1 MFKCRDDQSE
11 IFLKDPKEGKD
22 GRVSRLA
29 ASHGSREGSGG
40 PGGGGPTPGGGIPGT
55 SGPPPPSAAGTAGGT
70 ARRGGTTTGQGGP
83 GRGPSSSGQVGGGE
97 GGQYGVG
104 GPGGGPGGGGGGGG
118 GTLEDTLEQWSR
130 NPLLCWLCEELYDEP
145 CLLACYHTF
154 CTRCLRPRL
163 HDSKIV
169 CPLCGKVTGLKE
181 GQLPPR
187 DNLMVFLV
195 ESSCEE
201 RPQCANCD
209 KTNQSAMFFCNTCGQ
224 VLCGHC
230 REETHRARMFSLH
243 DIIHMSKRGREV
255 NRKCAMHGEPQ
266 IMFSTTKRTMLCIT
280 CFRESSIDA
289 RLHCIDL
296 DTAYTQGCKKL
307 DRAVMSIRE
316 LQNSVRDGVI
326 LFKALLDELR
336 KNMETEKHNIN
347 TLTESLQETVRRTQD
362 NLLREV
368 DGQYDAKDKLFRSQL
383 SSLGALLPIIQVHLL
398 MCTTFSSSASKYEF
412 LDLVFQL
419 MERLAAI
426 AHLSHPLRPGQSSQ
440 VRSSF
445 KSEFSRSLEPLLS
458 SVGKGRAGEPLT
470 MPSGSSG
477 CSEKQSSEGGC
488 ASRPPSAASVMG
500 PASFG
505 MPGSRRSLS
514 AAKLKI
520 LESGGPFAEHCKT
533 HDNKFRQE
541 LTGKFTRL
549 KEEAQE
555 LHRDVTLRRCLTRRG
570 RVEEIVRECA
580 ALEDE
585 FHAYTDEMEELR
597 AVFDAAWDEQI
608 QRVYAEQEVFQSQ
621 VNDVASL
628 RDENKRLM
636 IIAQQLEPYIRSI
649 TALMERISPKLQ
661 VPQSQAASTA
671 SVVDSSENIMQQIL
685 DQISACKPEQQQR
698 AEGRGCADGAS
709 RVSGPVDDSGGGS
722 ASSAMLLGGIPKP
735 PDPPHTRR
743 TPDHEEDQESDHGHG
758 FSPGPGSG
766 RADPGP
772 TREGDK
778 YRGPVSPASSMA
790 STLASSVLG
799 GSYVEVRRAER
810 SIRRKRQNSEGDSLV
825 WERHRGCESESEMV
839 SSTSS
844 LRINQRRGS
853 EGSDVEE
860 VKKGVF
866 MQLLEK
872 VRLRDEKKRHD
883 YESDVDEGRASSRE
897 RGAVGRV
904 VHRLSRTKAMP
915 DHHPDRFLDL
925 AAAAF
930 DASAVPERPKS
941 ACDNTLLRAAAK
953 LYSGIGSVRGISSE
967 PEPNHGTSAER
978 LDESQVRAVAAAC
991 RSRESSLG
999 RARSA
1004 EREAGIRT
1012 PKAVAVPQVP
1022 QGGQGKPGEFNLG
1035 EVKAIVHAEQ
1045 LGAPSRKSPGRK
1057 DIETIYAVATVPR
1070 KTTSKKENIY
1080 ENVPLSTE
1088 VTLSRTYRDD
1098 LHSRPVFKKQNS
1110 LDALPS
1116 DAGRG
1121 GGTRKSEGG
1130 SRHGTLRKADSFE
1143 GHEEAVKT
1151 LVAAVQETRI
1161 LRRKKTK

>member
-1 MFKCRDDQSE
+1 MDD
-11 IFLKDPKEGKD
+11 
-22 GRVSRLA
+22 A
-29 ASHGSREGSGG
+29 
-40 PGGGGPTPGGGIPGT
+40 
-55 SGPPPPSAAGTAGGT
+55 
-70 ARRGGTTTGQGGP
+70 
-83 GRGPSSSGQVGGGE
+83 
-97 GGQYGVG
+97 
-104 GPGGGPGGGGGGGG
+104 
-118 GTLEDTLEQWSR
+118 LEQWSR
-130 NPLLCWLCEELYDEP
+130 NPLLCWLCEELYEEP

-154 CTRCLRPRL
+154 CSRCLRQIV
-163 HDSKIV
+163 HDSKIA
-169 CPLCGKVTGLKE
+169 CPLCGKVTGLKD
-181 GQLPPR
+181 GQFPPR

-209 KTNQSAMFFCNTCGQ
+209 KSNQSAMFFCNTCGQ
-224 VLCGHC
+224 ALCGHC

-243 DIIHMSKRGREV
+243 DIIHMSKRGREA
-255 NRKCAMHGEPQ
+255 NRKCAVHGEPQ
-266 IMFSTTKRTMLCIT
+266 IMFSTTKRTMLCIN
-280 CFRESSIDA
+280 CFRESSLDA
-289 RLHCIDL
+289 RLYCVDL
-296 DTAYTQGCKKL
+296 DTAYSQGCKKL
-307 DRAVMSIRE
+307 DRAVMLPGETLIPIDIAYAQARQKLDRAAVSIRD
-316 LQNSVRDGVI
+316 LQGTVREGVF
-326 LFKALLDELR
+326 LFKELLDELR
-336 KNMETEKHNIN
+336 KNMEAEKHNIN
-347 TLTESLQETVRRTQD
+347 SLSDNLQETVRRTQEG
-362 NLLREV
+362 LLREV
-368 DGQYDAKDKLFRSQL
+368 DGQYEAKDKLFRSQL
-383 SSLGALLPIIQVHLL
+383 SSLGSLLPIIQVHLL

-419 MERLAAI
+419 MERLANI

-440 VRSSF
+440 VRSNF
-445 KSEFSRSLEPLLS
+445 KSEFARSLEPFLS
-458 SVGKGRAGEPLT
+458 VVGKGRDPLA

-488 ASRPPSAASVMG
+488 ASRPPSAASVMPPG
-500 PASFG
+500 SSG

-520 LESGGPFAEHCKT
+520 IESGGPFAEHCKS
-533 HDNKFRQE
+533 HENRFRQE
-541 LTGKFTRL
+541 MSSKFTRL

-580 ALEDE
+580 SLEEEFKNYSDE
-585 FHAYTDEMEELR
+585 LEELR
-597 AVFDAAWDEQI
+597 VVFDGAWDDQI

-661 VPQSQAASTA
+661 VPQAQAMTSSQV

-685 DQISACKPEQQQR
+685 DQISSTCKTDQQQR

-709 RVSGPVDDSGGGS
+709 RGSGGVDDSGVVVSSGS
-722 ASSAMLLGGIPKP
+722 GALIGGIPKP

-743 TPDHEEDQESDHGHG
+743 TPDHDEDQESDHAHG

-766 RADPGP
+766 RADPAHP

-790 STLASSVLG
+790 STLASSVIG
-799 GSYVEVRRAER
+799 GSYMEVRKPDRAV
-810 SIRRKRQNSEGDSLV
+810 RRKRQNSEGDSLV

-872 VRLRDEKKRHD
+872 VRLRDDKKKHE
-883 YESDVDEGRASSRE
+883 YESDADEGRASSRE
-897 RGAVGRV
+897 RIPVGRV
-904 VHRLSRTKAMP
+904 VHRIPRGKVLS
-915 DHHPDRFLDL
+915 DHQTDHYLDL
-925 AAAAF
+925 AAAVF

-941 ACDNTLLRAAAK
+941 ACDNTLLRAAEK
-953 LYSGIGSVRGISSE
+953 LYSGLGSVRALSGE
-967 PEPNHGTSAER
+967 PETTGRISAER
-978 LDESQVRAVAAAC
+978 LDELRLAQARAVAEAVS

-1004 EREAGIRT
+1004 EREEGIRT
-1012 PKAVAVPQVP
+1012 PKAVPVPKVP
-1022 QGGQGKPGEFNLG
+1022 QGIQGRSGEFSLG

-1045 LGAPSRKSPGRK
+1045 LGGPSRKSPGRK
-1057 DIETIYAVATVPR
+1057 DMETIYAVATVPR
-1070 KTTSKKENIY
+1070 KTSSKKENIY
-1080 ENVPLSTE
+1080 ENVPISSEQFGQLF
-1088 VTLSRTYRDD
+1088 RDD
-1098 LHSRPVFKKQNS
+1098 SRHSRPVFKKQNS

-1116 DAGRG
+1116 EA
-1121 GGTRKSEGG
+1121 RKGSGILRKGDSSGLAEG
-1130 SRHGTLRKADSFE
+1130 SVRHGTLRKADSFE

>member
-1 MFKCRDDQSE
+1 MDD
-11 IFLKDPKEGKD
+11 
-22 GRVSRLA
+22 A
-29 ASHGSREGSGG
+29 
-40 PGGGGPTPGGGIPGT
+40 
-55 SGPPPPSAAGTAGGT
+55 
-70 ARRGGTTTGQGGP
+70 
-83 GRGPSSSGQVGGGE
+83 
-97 GGQYGVG
+97 
-104 GPGGGPGGGGGGGG
+104 
-118 GTLEDTLEQWSR
+118 LEQWSR
-130 NPLLCWLCEELYDEP
+130 NPLLCWLCEELYEEP

-154 CTRCLRPRL
+154 CTRCLRQIL
-163 HDSKIV
+163 HDNKIV
-169 CPLCGKVTGLKE
+169 CPLCGKVTGLKD
-181 GQLPPR
+181 GQFPPR

-209 KTNQSAMFFCNTCGQ
+209 KSHQSAMFFCNTC
-224 VLCGHC
+224 
-230 REETHRARMFSLH
+230 AS
-243 DIIHMSKRGREV
+243 S
-255 NRKCAMHGEPQ
+255 CAVHGEPQ
-266 IMFSTTKRTMLCIT
+266 IMFSTTKRTMLCIN
-280 CFRESSIDA
+280 CFRESSLDA
-289 RLHCIDL
+289 RLYCVDL
-296 DTAYTQGCKKL
+296 DTAYAQGCKKL
-307 DRAVMSIRE
+307 DRAVLSIRD
-316 LQNSVRDGVI
+316 LQGTVREGVF
-326 LFKALLDELR
+326 LFKELLDELR
-336 KNMETEKHNIN
+336 KNMEAEKHNIN
-347 TLTESLQETVRRTQD
+347 SLTDNLQETVRRTQD
-362 NLLREV
+362 SLLREV
-368 DGQYDAKDKLFRSQL
+368 DGQYEAKDKLFRSQL
-383 SSLGALLPIIQVHLL
+383 SSLGSLLPIIQVHLL

-419 MERLAAI
+419 MERLANI

-440 VRSSF
+440 VRSNF
-445 KSEFSRSLEPLLS
+445 KSEFARSLEPFLS
-458 SVGKGRAGEPLT
+458 VVGKGRDPLA

-488 ASRPPSAASVMG
+488 TSRPPSAASVMPPG
-500 PASFG
+500 SSG

-520 LESGGPFAEHCKT
+520 IESGGPFAEHCKT
-533 HDNKFRQE
+533 HENRFRQE
-541 LTGKFTRL
+541 MSSKFTRL

-580 ALEDE
+580 SLEEEFKTYSDE
-585 FHAYTDEMEELR
+585 LEELR
-597 AVFDAAWDEQI
+597 VVFDSAWDEQI

-661 VPQSQAASTA
+661 VPQAQAMTSSQV

-685 DQISACKPEQQQR
+685 DQISSTCKTDQQQR

-709 RVSGPVDDSGGGS
+709 RGSGGVDDSGVVVSSGS
-722 ASSAMLLGGIPKP
+722 GALIDGIPKP
-735 PDPPHTRR
+735 PDPPHSRR
-743 TPDHEEDQESDHGHG
+743 TPDHDEDQESDHAHG

-766 RADPGP
+766 RADPAHP

-790 STLASSVLG
+790 STLASSVIG
-799 GSYVEVRRAER
+799 GSYLEVRKPDRAV
-810 SIRRKRQNSEGDSLV
+810 RRKRQNSEGDSLV

-872 VRLRDEKKRHD
+872 VRLRDDKKKHE
-883 YESDVDEGRASSRE
+883 YESDADEGRASSRE
-897 RGAVGRV
+897 RGPVGRV
-904 VHRLSRTKAMP
+904 VHRISRGKILP
-915 DHHPDRFLDL
+915 DHQTDHYLDL
-925 AAAAF
+925 AAAVF

-941 ACDNTLLRAAAK
+941 ACDNTLLRAAEK
-953 LYSGIGSVRGISSE
+953 LYSGLGSVRALSGE
-967 PEPNHGTSAER
+967 PEPTNRISAER
-978 LDESQVRAVAAAC
+978 LDELRLAQARAVAEAVS

-1004 EREAGIRT
+1004 EREDGIRT
-1012 PKAVAVPQVP
+1012 PKAVPVPKVP
-1022 QGGQGKPGEFNLG
+1022 QGIQGRSGEFSLG

-1045 LGAPSRKSPGRK
+1045 LGGPSRKSPGRK
-1057 DIETIYAVATVPR
+1057 DMETIYAVATVPR
-1070 KTTSKKENIY
+1070 KTSSKKENIY
-1080 ENVPLSTE
+1080 ENVPISSEQFGQLF
-1088 VTLSRTYRDD
+1088 RDD
-1098 LHSRPVFKKQNS
+1098 SRHSRPVFKKQNS

-1116 DAGRG
+1116 EA
-1121 GGTRKSEGG
+1121 RKSSGFMRKGDSSGLAEG
-1130 SRHGTLRKADSFE
+1130 SVRHGTLRKADSFE